1 MPLFK
6 SDDLAN
12 NAPKGKSVIAGT
24 SARGNVVFANTTNGA
39 FVNNT
44 VKGLYGIS
52 VTEAGVAPGKVT
64 HAGWNLVTQG
74 TGPVAGLTIV
84 AGGTGYKNTDV
95 ITVSGGVTNASATMG
110 TNSTGGITS
119 VVLVSGGTG
128 FINTSATTLAI
139 ANSTGGSTSG
149 STANVTF
156 TLGGRANRVQYETLV
171 AMGSAMSSNGS
182 GAIPGI
188 N

>member
-52 VTEAGVAPGKVT
+52 VTEAQLVHKSA

-74 TGPVAGLTIV
+74 T
-84 AGGTGYKNTDV
+84 
-95 ITVSGGVTNASATMG
+95 
-110 TNSTGGITS
+110 
-119 VVLVSGGTG
+119 
-128 FINTSATTLAI
+128 
-139 ANSTGGSTSG
+139 
-149 STANVTF
+149 
-156 TLGGRANRVQYETLV
+156 
-171 AMGSAMSSNGS
+171 
-182 GAIPGI
+182 
-188 N
+188 